1 MSFLVANQISR
12 RFQGFF
18 ALDNVSLSV
27 ERTERRALIGPNGA
41 GKSTLFNILAGQMPP
56 TSGQVCLGGVNI
68 TSTPLHSRAHRGI
81 ARTFQRN
88 NLFSRK
94 SVFENVRLAVQA
106 HTSASWKLFAR
117 PAAQHE
123 INSETESIVE
133 RLKLGSLA
141 QQAARDLSYGD
152 QRKVELA
159 IALAGRP
166 KLLLV
171 DEPTAGMSA
180 SETGEMVE
188 VLKSLPRDI
197 ALIVVEHDMEVVSAI
212 ADRVTVLQNGRVIAD
227 GNWNEIQNNE
237 TVRRAYMSRAMVH

>member
-1 MSFLVANQISR
+1 VSFLVAEQVTR
-12 RFQGFF
+12 RFQGFL
-18 ALDNVSLSV
+18 ALDNISLSV

-41 GKSTLFNILAGQMPP
+41 GKSTLFNILAGQIPP
-56 TSGQVCLGGVNI
+56 TAGRVFLGGVDI
-68 TSTPLHSRAHRGI
+68 TATPLHSRAHRGI

-106 HTSASWKLFAR
+106 HTKASWSFFAR
-117 PAAQHE
+117 PDAQHG
-123 INSETESIVE
+123 INADTDSIIE
-133 RLKLGSLA
+133 LLKLGLLK
-141 QQAARDLSYGD
+141 QKAAHDLSYGD

-159 IALAGRP
+159 LALAGRP

-180 SETGEMVE
+180 AETGDMVE

-197 ALIVVEHDMEVVSAI
+197 ALIVVEHDMGVVSAI
-212 ADRVTVLQNGRVIAD
+212 ADRVTVLQNGRIIAD
-227 GNWNEIQNNE
+227 GDWNEIQNDKL
-237 TVRRAYMSRAMVH
+237 VRRAYMGRTTAH

>member
-18 ALDNVSLSV
+18 ALENVSLSV

-56 TSGQVCLGGVNI
+56 TAGQVFLGGIDI
-68 TSTPLHSRAHRGI
+68 TRTPLHSRAHRGI

-88 NLFSRK
+88 NLFARK

-106 HTSASWKLFAR
+106 HTAASWHLFAR
-117 PAAQHE
+117 PSAQQG
-123 INSETESIVE
+123 INAETDSIVE
-133 RLKLGSLA
+133 QLKLGLLA
-141 QQAARDLSYGD
+141 HKTARDLSYGD

-166 KLLLV
+166 KVLLV

-180 SETGEMVE
+180 SETAEMVE
-188 VLKSLPRDI
+188 VLKTLPRDI
-197 ALIVVEHDMEVVSAI
+197 ALIIVEHDMEVVSAI
-212 ADRVTVLQNGRVIAD
+212 ADRVTVLQHGRIIAD

-237 TVRRAYMSRAMVH
+237 LVRRAYMGRAKVH